1 MFNSFQKPPK
11 SDTQLAWF
19 LHGVKGVFSVPA
31 IILIS
36 SFIGFGALAREL
48 GWSLGE
54 AALITATIWALPSQV
69 VFVGALAGGAT
80 LVATIIAVAL
90 SAVRLLPMT
99 VALVPM
105 MRDEKTPKPV
115 LYLISHF
122 IAVTAWVVAMRFLPE
137 MPRHARVP
145 FFAGFGS
152 VLTVTNIAATAI
164 SHSLTGAMPP
174 MLAAALFFLVPIYF
188 LTSLTAAARF
198 RGEVYALVI
207 GLFLGPIFALIVPQL
222 DILIAG
228 LIGGTLAYLAHRLAK
243 RGVKPL

>member
-1 MFNSFQKPPK
+1 MFYSFKKPPR
-11 SDTQLAWF
+11 SDTPRAWF
-19 LHGVKGVFSVPA
+19 LHGVKGVFSIPA

-48 GWSLGE
+48 GWGLAE
-54 AALITATIWALPSQV
+54 TTLITATIWALPSQV
-69 VFVGALAGGAT
+69 VFIGSLAGGAT
-80 LVATIIAVAL
+80 LAATIIAVAL

-105 MRDEKTPKPV
+105 MRDEKTPKIV
-115 LYLISHF
+115 LYLTSHF
-122 IAVTAWVVAMRFLPE
+122 VAVTAWVVAMRFLPE

-145 FFAGFGS
+145 FFAGFGAT
-152 VLTVTNIAATAI
+152 LCLTNIAATAI

-198 RGEVYALVI
+198 RGEVYALVL
-207 GLFLGPIFALIVPQL
+207 GLVLGPAFTYIIPQL
-222 DILIAG
+222 DILVAG
-228 LIGGTLAYLAHRLAK
+228 AIGGTLAYLAHRLTK
-243 RGVKPL
+243 RGAKPL